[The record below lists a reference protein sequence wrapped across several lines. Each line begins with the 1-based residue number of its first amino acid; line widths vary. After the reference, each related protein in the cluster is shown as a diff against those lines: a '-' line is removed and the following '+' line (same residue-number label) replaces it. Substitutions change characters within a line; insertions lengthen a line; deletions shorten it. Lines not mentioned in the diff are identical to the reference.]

1 MFEAVWC
8 NRLRLCR
15 CRSPSWESVD
25 ADGEPA
31 GAAGGEPAGAAG
43 EEQVAAD
50 EEPVAAD
57 GEPVAAEGEPIAAE
71 EMPLTDEENGN
82 PSVHSA
88 ALFCPLQHI
97 TSCGLLEL
105 STSLCKS
112 NNVCLPSER
121 DEVRLLGLH
130 KLVYNGTVGG
140 VHEAL
145 QGCMDQSSR

>member
-25 ADGEPA
+25 AD
-31 GAAGGEPAGAAG
+31 
-43 EEQVAAD
+43 
-50 EEPVAAD
+50 EEPVAAEE
-57 GEPVAAEGEPIAAE
+57 EPVAAE

-88 ALFCPLQHI
+88 ALCPLCCPLQHI

-130 KLVYNGTVGG
+130 KLVGNGTVGG
-140 VHEAL
+140 AHEAL